1 MIPFSFWHRLAEMRT
16 VEASG
21 LVHGGHPYT
30 HLSQQLLLRTYRY
43 HFQLPALIP
52 LWLFLSSST
61 FVQIL
66 FCSLFPLFL
75 SSSVLSFL
83 SLLLFYPFSIILL
96 FFNPVTLKSY
106 KHLHDISPY
115 NITPKSKYLKKWSAT
130 RCEGAFAG

>member
-1 MIPFSFWHRLAEMRT
+1 MRT

-43 HFQLPALIP
+43 HFQLAALIP

-83 SLLLFYPFSIILL
+83 SLLLFYPF
-96 FFNPVTLKSY
+96 FNHPVVFQPFNPEELQASTCYFSSQY
-106 KHLHDISPY
+106 HP
-115 NITPKSKYLKKWSAT
+115 
-130 RCEGAFAG
+130 